1 MQEYSRLEGASRRAL
16 LKGLASTAAGA
27 ALPILGQN
35 PPPQSHHSSAPVTG
49 QDSAVYEYRCFDREE
64 AKTLDALC
72 ETIIPAD
79 SQSPGASAARVSEYI
94 DLIVAEASQEVR
106 DLWKQGIAATNE
118 LAANS
123 YGRSFAECPPDHQIA
138 VMAELAGSED
148 PHGSLQERFFHILK
162 RATIDG
168 YYTSRIGIHQD
179 LQYHGNEAAHDFPGC
194 GQAGG
199 R

>member
-1 MQEYSRLEGASRRAL
+1 MQEHLRSEGASRRTL

-35 PPPQSHHSSAPVTG
+35 PPPESHHSSEPVTR
-49 QDSAVYEYRCFDREE
+49 QEAAVSGYQCFDPEE
-64 AKTLDALC
+64 IRTLDALC

-79 SQSPGASAARVSEYI
+79 SHSPGASVARVSEYI
-94 DLIVAEASQEVR
+94 DVIIAGASQDVK
-106 DLWKQGIAATNE
+106 DLWKQGISAANE

-123 YGRSFAECPPDHQIA
+123 YGRSFAECSTDRQIA
-138 VMAELAGSED
+138 VMAELAGAED
-148 PHGSLQERFFHILK
+148 PHGSLEERFFHALK

-168 YYTSRIGIHQD
+168 YYTSRTGIHQE
-179 LQYHGNEAAHDFPGC
+179 LQYRGNEAMHDFPGC
-194 GQAGG
+194 AQTGE